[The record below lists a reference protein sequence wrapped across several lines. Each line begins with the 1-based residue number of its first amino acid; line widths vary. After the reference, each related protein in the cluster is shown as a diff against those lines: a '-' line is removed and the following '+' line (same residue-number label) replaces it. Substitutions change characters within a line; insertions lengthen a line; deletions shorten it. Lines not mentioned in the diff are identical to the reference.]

1 MHLLCKQKVIGST
14 PIGSTSLWGA
24 SDKGSTMR
32 LHRVGRGSIPLR
44 STNQQKTSNMKL
56 VKYDSNW
63 ADEMDI
69 DGFRLFTDKQW
80 EKYQKDFQK
89 HFKKD
94 KRYTYY
100 VGTNEDIEYGDFD
113 GFMSDFKV
121 SEITDEEA
129 AVLSKLFDNLKDYGY
144 GFFPELY

>member
-1 MHLLCKQKVIGST
+1 
-14 PIGSTSLWGA
+14 
-24 SDKGSTMR
+24 
-32 LHRVGRGSIPLR
+32 
-44 STNQQKTSNMKL
+44 MKL

-69 DGFRLFTDKQW
+69 DGFQLFTDKQW

-89 HFKKD
+89 RFKKD
-94 KRYTYY
+94 KSYTYY

-113 GFMSDFKV
+113 EFMSDFKV

-129 AVLSKLFDNLKDYGY
+129 AVLEKLFDNLKDYGY